1 VISFGNE
8 KKETKPGTVIG
19 SNAIWGDQFILK
31 IEDAFDFIE
40 ITVFSGKLNADWL
53 TWSFAQSDWIRA
65 PSRQHQFKNQT
76 KLFHFRCFKK
86 RSYREALSLTSLS
99 YAKNHLRISPTQ

>member
-1 VISFGNE
+1 MILIGRKKDEERPVAVISFGNE

-40 ITVFSGKLNADWL
+40 ITVFSGKIFGPKLGL
-53 TWSFAQSDWIRA
+53 
-65 PSRQHQFKNQT
+65 NQT
-76 KLFHFRCFKK
+76 QTRPKLDR
-86 RSYREALSLTSLS
+86 RL
-99 YAKNHLRISPTQ
+99 NPI

>member
-1 VISFGNE
+1 MAVISFGNE

-40 ITVFSGKLNADWL
+40 ITVFAGNNL
-53 TWSFAQSDWIRA
+53 
-65 PSRQHQFKNQT
+65 
-76 KLFHFRCFKK
+76 LFGI
-86 RSYREALSLTSLS
+86 ET
-99 YAKNHLRISPTQ
+99 PTENFI

>member
-1 VISFGNE
+1 MWLTICILIGRKKEEERPVAVISFGNE

-40 ITVFSGKLNADWL
+40 ITVFSGKYFFL
-53 TWSFAQSDWIRA
+53 
-65 PSRQHQFKNQT
+65 
-76 KLFHFRCFKK
+76 
-86 RSYREALSLTSLS
+86 
-99 YAKNHLRISPTQ
+99 AKFIQYGWK

>member
-1 VISFGNE
+1 MILIGRKKDEERPVAVISFGNE

-40 ITVFSGKLNADWL
+40 ITVFSGKIFGPKPD
-53 TWSFAQSDWIRA
+53 
-65 PSRQHQFKNQT
+65 PNQT
-76 KLFHFRCFKK
+76 QTGPKQDQ
-86 RSYREALSLTSLS
+86 
-99 YAKNHLRISPTQ
+99 N

>member
-1 VISFGNE
+1 MISFGNE

-65 PSRQHQFKNQT
+65 PSREHQLKTQT
-76 KLFHFRCFKK
+76 QLLNFRCFKK
-86 RSYREALSLTSLS
+86 RSHREALSLTSLS
-99 YAKNHLRISPTQ
+99 HAKNHLRISPTQ

>member
-1 VISFGNE
+1 MISFGNE

-53 TWSFAQSDWIRA
+53 TSSLAQQR
-65 PSRQHQFKNQT
+65 
-76 KLFHFRCFKK
+76 
-86 RSYREALSLTSLS
+86 
-99 YAKNHLRISPTQ
+99 HLLHSTNVKTQILNL

>member
-1 VISFGNE
+1 MWLTIFILIGRKKDEERPVAVISFGNE

-40 ITVFSGKLNADWL
+40 ITVFSGKYFFL
-53 TWSFAQSDWIRA
+53 
-65 PSRQHQFKNQT
+65 
-76 KLFHFRCFKK
+76 
-86 RSYREALSLTSLS
+86 
-99 YAKNHLRISPTQ
+99 AKFIQYGWK